1 MVDTK
6 QESMESL
13 ILNHINDENLL
24 VDSSPHIKDKLS
36 TQSIM
41 RDVLIALIPTSLVG
55 VLVFGLRAIFI
66 IGTCAISAVISEY
79 AFQKITKKEITIKDL
94 SAIVT
99 GVLLALNLP
108 INTPL
113 WVACIGSI
121 VAIVLVKA
129 NFWWYRM

>member
-13 ILNHINDENLL
+13 ILSDNNLL
-24 VDSSPHIKDKLS
+24 VDSSPHIKDKSS

-66 IGTCAISAVISEY
+66 IATCAISAVISEY
-79 AFQKITKKEITIKDL
+79 AFQRITKKRNHHKRFK
-94 SAIVT
+94 
-99 GVLLALNLP
+99 
-108 INTPL
+108 
-113 WVACIGSI
+113 CYC
-121 VAIVLVKA
+121 
-129 NFWWYRM
+129 YRSFTCFKFTY

>member
-1 MVDTK
+1 MLRNLLEINLKIKGVKKMVDTK

-13 ILNHINDENLL
+13 ILSDINDENLL

-66 IGTCAISAVISEY
+66 IATCAISAVISEY
-79 AFQKITKKEITIKDL
+79 AFQKIAKKEITIKD
-94 SAIVT
+94 
-99 GVLLALNLP
+99 
-108 INTPL
+108 
-113 WVACIGSI
+113 
-121 VAIVLVKA
+121 
-129 NFWWYRM
+129 

>member
-66 IGTCAISAVISEY
+66 IATCAISAVISEY
-79 AFQKITKKEITIKDL
+79 AFQKIAKKRNHHK
-94 SAIVT
+94 
-99 GVLLALNLP
+99 GFK
-108 INTPL
+108 
-113 WVACIGSI
+113 CYC
-121 VAIVLVKA
+121 
-129 NFWWYRM
+129 YRSFTCFKSPY